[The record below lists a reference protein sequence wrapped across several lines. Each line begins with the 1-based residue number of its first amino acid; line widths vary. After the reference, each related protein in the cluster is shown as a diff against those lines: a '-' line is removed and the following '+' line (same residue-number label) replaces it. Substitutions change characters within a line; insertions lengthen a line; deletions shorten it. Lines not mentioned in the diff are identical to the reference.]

1 MVSDSA
7 GMHYNTF
14 CSILNSTVACKN
26 PHKHINNIQNTTY
39 THTQILDITLTNTY
53 ITYKIAHENQ
63 HTTQN
68 IGMRMYRDA
77 KYDVVYQNQHT

>member
-1 MVSDSA
+1 MQECITIHSVQFLIQQLHA
-7 GMHYNTF
+7 K
-14 CSILNSTVACKN
+14 I
-26 PHKHINNIQNTTY
+26 HINIYNIQNTTY

-68 IGMRMYRDA
+68 IGMRMYTGA
-77 KYDVVYQNQHT
+77 KYDVVY